1 MAQLQIVQNVNRA
14 MECSSCGAAGIA
26 ACDCGAPYM
35 PAADRAAKA
44 LAANPRKSNRAI
56 AGEVGVDEGTVRKIR
71 KSSAEYS
78 AVDTRVGRDG
88 KVRTISGYRPAKALE
103 QDIPTQE
110 EADESYQNTLYDHA
124 CQIVDTEMSG
134 ETRQRFFAHL
144 KRKYDVKHTQSDT
157 QRRDKGLPA

>member
-1 MAQLQIVQNVNRA
+1 MAQLQIVQNVNRS

-35 PAADRAAKA
+35 PASAAAAKA
-44 LAANPRKSNRAI
+44 IAANPGKSNRAI
-56 AGEVGVDEGTVRKIR
+56 SDETGISEATIR
-71 KSSAEYS
+71 RVATASND
-78 AVDTRVGRDG
+78 AVTTRTGKDGITRVIPKR
-88 KVRTISGYRPAKALE
+88 KVKT
-103 QDIPTQE
+103 DDVMPTQE

-144 KRKYDVKHTQSDT
+144 RRKYDVKYTQSDT